1 MIFCKINDGTN
12 ITAKIVPQ
20 KFYQIN
26 SQTEQINILH
36 KEFLKS
42 LNYLAGDFS
51 LNYYVTYNEILFNGA
66 QLVVQQ
72 ISSNNLESK
81 CFFSQFVDKPIIEY
95 FEQMYPNNKL
105 VAFADNH
112 LQQVVFYKY
121 NFFSSRYI
129 LKFDQKT
136 QFVKDDNFSLYL
148 MKYERLQEKYKLVL
162 QKQQQSEISVQYLPL
177 PSKFYLNLN
186 NKAITN
192 VTLDSFLD
200 LQNYQYNSPL
210 IVSAMFNEEN
220 YSINSP
226 NEYVH
231 FGSLYERF
239 ISLANRY
246 YSLYDTAK
254 SSYYNQTYSR
264 VASSEILKSLDNF
277 ERSQLYRAGLLKL
290 NPETTSIVDLVSYTS
305 SQFSS
310 WLTSKLNTSSAYDV
324 ANQHKLISL
333 LPQGVLFEER
343 NQDLFKF
350 VNFMGNSFD
359 QIWATTKNM
368 AKIHSLFE
376 TSLESFTN
384 EFLWILLKQN
394 GIEFNL
400 SFNDSALQL
409 MYLQYSTVAQQKLS
423 INEYN
428 KFVMSRLLSNIHFLN
443 RSKGTRNAIEQILNI
458 FGLSSNLINVIQL
471 SPYSDQSNN
480 FYPVIKKSLNG
491 DCEILISSYDRSSFV
506 VINFKPNYSSINDKM
521 LTINGEIVN
530 YSDFNVNI
538 DLTKEYSLVF
548 RVNDIDQQIVELY
561 ESTQLLALVG
571 AASSWTNIDATING
585 SKINKIKY
593 VVGLQFDNKYVIGNV
608 FYDFVN
614 IDTAVD
620 FNAQVPIIHAGSMA
634 VTYDSNLIEISL
646 FDQQEYSSIFGL
658 GHSPKTFYKVD
669 TSSLSFSTMS
679 LEFQNL
685 QSSNNSI
692 KNVFSNVFIG
702 ARYSNFFN
710 NQFMFSLNQ
719 PINNLLD
726 NSINDEYTELN
737 EYKKRYQNFFDTSN
751 NYTYYD
757 LVKLYEQLD
766 GSIFNVIKSFVP
778 YTINSHFGV
787 MLDNNLLYRNKVK
800 TMTFT
805 ESCTHKKQ
813 PTVVQ
818 NMNDAY
824 KLYVP
829 YQKIPNGKI
838 FTDDIQKMN
847 WFSQDNIVGKF
858 EQLLPKTN
866 FDAIK
871 NNISSNRIQL
881 IDTNIFS
888 NIISTKYCQT
898 SLSLINNVLVIRQDP
913 DNPLE
918 IINRMDKITFVDTCS
933 CFYNRKAFVIAQS
946 YDVQKYTIP
955 EEYKII
961 VKQSGLQITK

>member
-1 MIFCKINDGTN
+1 MIFCKINDGINT
-12 ITAKIVPQ
+12 TAKIVPEM
-20 KFYQIN
+20 FYQIN

-51 LNYYVTYNEILFNGA
+51 LNYYVTYNEVLFNDTK
-66 QLVVQQ
+66 LVVDQ

-81 CFFSQFVDKPIIEY
+81 CFFSDFVEKQVIEY
-95 FEQMYPNNKL
+95 FQQRYLNNKL
-105 VAFADNH
+105 VAFTDNH

-121 NFFSSRYI
+121 NYFSSRYI

-136 QFVKDDNFSLYL
+136 QFVKDDSFSLYL
-148 MKYERLQEKYKLVL
+148 MQYERIQEKYKLILQQEEVDNENVL
-162 QKQQQSEISVQYLPL
+162 YLPL
-177 PSKFYLNLN
+177 PSKFYLNYD

-192 VTLDSFLD
+192 ITLDSFLD

-210 IVSAMFNEEN
+210 IVSAMLNENN
-220 YSINSP
+220 YSINNP
-226 NEYVH
+226 GDYVH

-239 ISLANRY
+239 VSLANRY

-254 SSYYNQTYSR
+254 SSYYNETYSR
-264 VASSEILKSLDNF
+264 IASSDILKSLDDF

-290 NPETTSIVDLVSYTS
+290 NPQTTSIIDLIDYTS

-359 QIWATTKNM
+359 EIWATTKNM
-368 AKIHSLFE
+368 ARIHSLFE
-376 TSLESFTN
+376 TSLQSFTN
-384 EFLWILLKQN
+384 QFLWILLKQN
-394 GIEFNL
+394 GINFNL
-400 SFNDSALQL
+400 SFNDSALQV

-443 RSKGTRNAIEQILNI
+443 RAKGTRNAIEQILNI

-491 DCEILISSYDRSSFV
+491 DCQIVINPYDHESFV
-506 VINFKPNYSSINDKM
+506 VINFKPNYSSIDDKI
-521 LTINGEIVN
+521 LEINSEIVS
-530 YSDFNVNI
+530 YADFNVDF

-548 RVNDIDQQIVELY
+548 RTNDIDESIAELY
-561 ESTQLLALVG
+561 ESTQLLNLVTLTSAWVG
-571 AASSWTNIDATING
+571 IDATING
-585 SKINKIKY
+585 AKINKIKY
-593 VVGLQFDNKYVIGNV
+593 VTGLPFDNKYVIGNV
-608 FYDFVN
+608 FYDFAN

-620 FNAQVPIIHAGSMA
+620 FNATNPIIHSGLMTL
-634 VTYDSNLIEISL
+634 TYDNNSIETAL

-658 GHSPKTFYKVD
+658 GHSPKTFYKVN

-679 LEFQNL
+679 LGFQNW
-685 QSSNNSI
+685 QQPNDSI
-692 KNVFSNVFIG
+692 KNIFSNVFIG

-726 NSINDEYTELN
+726 NSTNDEYISLK
-737 EYKKRYQNFFDTSN
+737 EYKKRYQDFFNTSN

-805 ESCTHKKQ
+805 ESCTYKKQ
-813 PTVVQ
+813 PFVVQ
-818 NMNDAY
+818 NMNESYRLSA
-824 KLYVP
+824 P
-829 YQKIPNGKI
+829 YQKAPYGEV
-838 FTDDIQKMN
+838 FTDDIQRLN
-847 WFSQDNIVGKF
+847 LFSQKNIVGKF
-858 EQLLPKTN
+858 EELLPKTK
-866 FDAIK
+866 FDTIK
-871 NNISSNRIQL
+871 NNISSNRVQL
-881 IDTNIFS
+881 IETNIFS
-888 NIISTKYCQT
+888 NIINTRFCQT
-898 SLSLINNVLVIRQDP
+898 SLSLINNVLIIRQDP

-918 IINRMDKITFVDTCS
+918 IINHMDKITFADTCS
-933 CFYNRKAFVIAQS
+933 CIYNRKTFVIAQS
-946 YDVQKYTIP
+946 YDIQRYTIP

-961 VKQSGLQITK
+961 VKESGLQITK